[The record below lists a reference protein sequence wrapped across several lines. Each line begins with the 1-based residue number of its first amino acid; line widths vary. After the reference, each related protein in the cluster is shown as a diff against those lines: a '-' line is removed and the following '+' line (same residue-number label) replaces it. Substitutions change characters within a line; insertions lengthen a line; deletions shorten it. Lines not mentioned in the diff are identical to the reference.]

1 MLRRV
6 AVVSGVILAVLA
18 SVAFGPGLLRR
29 DVERYEW
36 DRAIGEGM
44 LTDPIGIAYADGRL
58 FVTDAAANAIMVFDT
73 SGALVAEWGDSTLD
87 LRRPMHLSLGPD
99 RVLRVAEYLSDRVA
113 LVDLEGLLAGR
124 IGGDGGS
131 GVGELDAPGGVAE
144 AGGAL
149 FVADFYN
156 HRVQVFANGS
166 ARGLGSPGRVWNAR
180 LHYPTDVAADDSL
193 VYVADAYNHRVQ
205 VFRTNGEYV
214 RKWGGPMGLG
224 GRGGLRGW
232 FRVATGIE
240 VSSGRAYIADFEN
253 DRIQIFTDHGR
264 YLGQIG
270 DSLRLPTDVAIG
282 PSGELYV
289 VDFGHRRVVRFLPV
303 GH

>member
-1 MLRRV
+1 M
-6 AVVSGVILAVLA
+6 
-18 SVAFGPGLLRR
+18 
-29 DVERYEW
+29 
-36 DRAIGEGM
+36 
-44 LTDPIGIAYADGRL
+44 
-58 FVTDAAANAIMVFDT
+58 
-73 SGALVAEWGDSTLD
+73 
-87 LRRPMHLSLGPD
+87 
-99 RVLRVAEYLSDRVA
+99 
-113 LVDLEGLLAGR
+113 
-124 IGGDGGS
+124 
-131 GVGELDAPGGVAE
+131 
-144 AGGAL
+144 
-149 FVADFYN
+149 
-156 HRVQVFANGS
+156 
-166 ARGLGSPGRVWNAR
+166 
-180 LHYPTDVAADDSL
+180 AADDSL
-193 VYVADAYNHRVQ
+193 VYVAYAYNHRVQ

>member
-58 FVTDAAANAIMVFDT
+58 FVTEAAANAIMVFDT

-131 GVGELDAPGGVAE
+131 GRSLSTRMRHLGESIRE
-144 AGGAL
+144 
-149 FVADFYN
+149 
-156 HRVQVFANGS
+156 Q
-166 ARGLGSPGRVWNAR
+166 SPV
-180 LHYPTDVAADDSL
+180 
-193 VYVADAYNHRVQ
+193 
-205 VFRTNGEYV
+205 
-214 RKWGGPMGLG
+214 
-224 GRGGLRGW
+224 
-232 FRVATGIE
+232 
-240 VSSGRAYIADFEN
+240 
-253 DRIQIFTDHGR
+253 
-264 YLGQIG
+264 
-270 DSLRLPTDVAIG
+270 
-282 PSGELYV
+282 
-289 VDFGHRRVVRFLPV
+289 
-303 GH
+303 